1 MDQRR
6 VRLGDVLDDY
16 CPRERR
22 VTNHAVVAI
31 VDNDIKLT
39 RCTTCDFEHPYK
51 AARVPPRR
59 QTRLVAALSNAGADG
74 ALIAGPAAQG
84 SPKPPPP
91 AAAPPAAAA
100 SAVAPRA
107 AASPGVA
114 AAAARPL
121 AAGSP
126 GVAPPAARPPAAV
139 PPGVAAAAARPLAAA
154 PPGVAAAAASPPD
167 VPLPVVSRPPQP
179 AHVDSVRRP
188 LIRATLG
195 RPDPAAASRPAP
207 VFTMRENEGRAGN
220 VDRGNVSRRRRNGSR
235 PGGEPN
241 GNRAEGYPGQFT
253 RSGYGKNE
261 SKSARRN
268 GNGRPE
274 RFNKASSRSRGK
286 SRSR

>member
-39 RCTTCDFEHPYK
+39 RCTTCDTEHPYK

-74 ALIAGPAAQG
+74 TLIATPAAQAA
-84 SPKPPPP
+84 PKPPPP
-91 AAAPPAAAA
+91 AAASRAIAPPAARPLAAA
-100 SAVAPRA
+100 SQVVAPRA

-114 AAAARPL
+114 APAARPL
-121 AAGSP
+121 AAA
-126 GVAPPAARPPAAV
+126 AP
-139 PPGVAAAAARPLAAA
+139 AARPLAAA
-154 PPGVAAAAASPPD
+154 PPGVAASEVTAPD
-167 VPLPVVSRPPQP
+167 VPLPVVSRPPQT

-195 RPDPAAASRPAP
+195 RPDPAVASRPAP
-207 VFTMRENEGRAGN
+207 VFTMREQEGRAGN
-220 VDRGNVSRRRRNGSR
+220 VDRGNSSRRRRNGAR
-235 PGGEPN
+235 PGVEPN

-253 RSGYGKNE
+253 RGGYGKNE

-274 RFNKASSRSRGK
+274 RFNRTSSRSRGK

>member
-31 VDNDIKLT
+31 VGDDIKLT
-39 RCTTCDFEHPYK
+39 RCTTCDTEHPYK
-51 AARVPPRR
+51 GARVPPRR
-59 QTRLVAALSNAGADG
+59 QRRLVAALSTAGADG
-74 ALIAGPAAQG
+74 ALIAAPAPEAA
-84 SPKPPPP
+84 PKPPPP
-91 AAAPPAAAA
+91 A
-100 SAVAPRA
+100 
-107 AASPGVA
+107 G
-114 AAAARPL
+114 RPL

-126 GVAPPAARPPAAV
+126 P
-139 PPGVAAAAARPLAAA
+139 ARPLAAA
-154 PPGVAAAAASPPD
+154 SPAAGSPTGRPLAAGSPAPRPLAAAPRAGAPPASRPFAAGFPPAAFPDAAPPD

-179 AHVDSVRRP
+179 VHADSVRRP

-195 RPDPAAASRPAP
+195 RPDPAAVSRPAP
-207 VFTMRENEGRAGN
+207 VFTMREQEGRAGN
-220 VDRGNVSRRRRNGSR
+220 VDRGNSSRRRRNGAR
-235 PGGEPN
+235 PGAEPN

-268 GNGRPE
+268 GNARPE
-274 RFNKASSRSRGK
+274 RFNKNNASRSRGK

>member
-22 VTNHAVVAI
+22 VTNHAVVAL
-31 VDNDIKLT
+31 VGDDIKLT
-39 RCTTCDFEHPYK
+39 RCTTCDTEHPYK
-51 AARVPPRR
+51 GARVPPRR
-59 QTRLVAALSNAGADG
+59 QRRLVAALSTAGADG
-74 ALIAGPAAQG
+74 ALIAAPAEAA
-84 SPKPPPP
+84 PKPPPP
-91 AAAPPAAAA
+91 AGRPLAAGPPAARPLAA
-100 SAVAPRA
+100 GP
-107 AASPGVA
+107 P
-114 AAAARPL
+114 AARPL
-121 AAGSP
+121 AAGS
-126 GVAPPAARPPAAV
+126 AS
-139 PPGVAAAAARPLAAA
+139 RPLAAA
-154 PPGVAAAAASPPD
+154 PPAAGSPAARPLAAGLPPAAFPAAVPADAAPPD
-167 VPLPVVSRPPQP
+167 IPLPAVDRPSQP
-179 AHVDSVRRP
+179 VHVDSVRRP

-207 VFTMRENEGRAGN
+207 VFTMREQEGRAGN
-220 VDRGNVSRRRRNGSR
+220 VDRGNSSRRRRNGAR
-235 PGGEPN
+235 PGAEPN

-274 RFNKASSRSRGK
+274 RFNKNNASRSRGK

>member
-22 VTNHAVVAI
+22 VTNHAVVAL
-31 VDNDIKLT
+31 VGDDIKLT
-39 RCTTCDFEHPYK
+39 RCTTCDTEHPYK
-51 AARVPPRR
+51 GARVPPRR
-59 QTRLVAALSNAGADG
+59 QRRLVAALSTAGADG
-74 ALIAGPAAQG
+74 ALIAAPPEAA
-84 SPKPPPP
+84 PKPPPP
-91 AAAPPAAAA
+91 AGRPLAAGPPAARPLAA
-100 SAVAPRA
+100 GP
-107 AASPGVA
+107 P
-114 AAAARPL
+114 AARPL

-126 GVAPPAARPPAAV
+126 AS
-139 PPGVAAAAARPLAAA
+139 RPLAAA
-154 PPGVAAAAASPPD
+154 PPAAGSPAARPLAAGFPPAAFPAAVSPDAAPTD
-167 VPLPVVSRPPQP
+167 VPLPVVGRPPQP
-179 AHVDSVRRP
+179 VHVDSVRRP

-195 RPDPAAASRPAP
+195 RPDPAAVARPAP
-207 VFTMRENEGRAGN
+207 VFTMREQEGRAGN
-220 VDRGNVSRRRRNGSR
+220 VDRGNSSRRRRNGAR
-235 PGGEPN
+235 PGAEPN

-274 RFNKASSRSRGK
+274 RFNKNNASRSRGK